1 MGSPVKL
8 YIYDLTNGLARQLS
22 LQLMGR
28 QIDGIWHTSVVVF
41 GKEIFYGQGIL
52 TTRPG
57 QSHHGQPS
65 QILDMG
71 ETAIDEDTFN
81 DYLREMRDVYTA
93 DKARGSIPS
102 WIKDLPADFLSTPFG
117 AALRPTID
125 SMFRRPTSG
134 TVSPQPYNQ
143 PMASSL
149 LQSVASQAAGPPAAR
164 SNYLPTPAATPSPR
178 PTVATVA
185 APLQMC
191 SNLQHFHKILS
202 SHRAVSAFFTSQTCS
217 PCKIVEPVFED
228 LAAEKASKDVAF
240 VKIDLGA
247 MLGGEIARVY
257 GVTATP
263 TFVFFLDGKKIDELK
278 GANVPELRS
287 QVDLLIFQ
295 AFPPHPHTAKKLSA
309 IRAISLEP
317 ILFIQVPILDTVKAK
332 LFSFIDAASFGDAE
346 KERVKKVL
354 TGSTIPFLKTRCDP
368 KLKVSIP
375 AVATTKK
382 VCEDWAAIST
392 TLIEALPKEQLF
404 PLIDLWRIG
413 LLDNSISGWC
423 ASTAAPDSTMKNPML
438 KILDIAASDPSLLPK
453 PVILTTL
460 RLLSNTFANTTLA
473 RCLLS
478 QNESGPGLSPR
489 QALTTVLVSALLHED
504 AGVRTAAASLAFN
517 VSAYVQKPR
526 VDAARSG
533 RRGEDVQDGDE
544 SEGEWEV
551 ELVSAI
557 VEAVR
562 NETTSE
568 DVVHRLTASLAFLLH
583 LSPFY
588 DTQVKPLLEVLQ
600 AKDVLK
606 AKQNGGSDGCGE
618 KGVVKKEI
626 RSLISEVAEELC

>member
-41 GKEIFYGQGIL
+41 GKEIFYGQGIS

-93 DKARGSIPS
+93 DKARRSIPP
-102 WIKDLPADFLSTPFG
+102 WIKDLPADFLSTPLG

-125 SMFRRPTSG
+125 SMFRRPTPG
-134 TVSPQPYNQ
+134 AVSPQPYNQ
-143 PMASSL
+143 PMTSSL
-149 LQSVASQAAGPPAAR
+149 LQSVASQAVGPPATR
-164 SNYLPTPAATPSPR
+164 SNYLPTPAATPSPQ
-178 PTVATVA
+178 PAVATVVS
-185 APLQMC
+185 PLQIC
-191 SNLQHFHKILS
+191 SNLQHFHNILS
-202 SHRAVSAFFTSQTCS
+202 SYRAVSAFFTSRTCP

-228 LAAEKASKDVAF
+228 LAAEKASKGVAF
-240 VKIDLGA
+240 VKIDLSA
-247 MLGGEIARVY
+247 MSGGEIARVF
-257 GVTATP
+257 GVTVTP

-287 QVDLLIFQ
+287 QVDLLVFQ
-295 AFPPHPHTAKKLSA
+295 AFPPHPHSAKKLAA
-309 IRAISLEP
+309 ICTISLEP
-317 ILFIQVPILDTVKAK
+317 ILFTQVPALDTVEAK

-346 KERVKKVL
+346 KERAKKVL
-354 TGSTIPFLKTRCDP
+354 TASTIPFLKTRCDS
-368 KLKVSIP
+368 KLKTSIP

-382 VCEDWAAIST
+382 VCEDWAAISI
-392 TLIEALPKEQLF
+392 TLIDALPKERLF

-413 LLDNSISGWC
+413 LLDKSISGWC
-423 ASTAAPDSTMKNPML
+423 ASMAAPDSMVKNPVL
-438 KILDIAASDPSLLPK
+438 KILDIAASDPSVLPK

-460 RLLSNTFANTTLA
+460 RMLSNTFANMTLA
-473 RCLLS
+473 RCLSS
-478 QNESGPGLSPR
+478 QNGSRQGLSSR

-517 VSAYVQKPR
+517 VSTYVQKPR
-526 VDAARSG
+526 VDAVRSG
-533 RRGEDVQDGDE
+533 RRGEDVQGGDE

-551 ELVSAI
+551 ELISAI

-568 DVVHRLTASLAFLLH
+568 DVVHRLTASLAFLIH

-600 AKDVLK
+600 AKEVLK
-606 AKQNGGSDGCGE
+606 AKLNGGSDGCGE
-618 KGVVKKEI
+618 TGVVKKEI
-626 RSLISEVAEELC
+626 RSLISEVSEELC